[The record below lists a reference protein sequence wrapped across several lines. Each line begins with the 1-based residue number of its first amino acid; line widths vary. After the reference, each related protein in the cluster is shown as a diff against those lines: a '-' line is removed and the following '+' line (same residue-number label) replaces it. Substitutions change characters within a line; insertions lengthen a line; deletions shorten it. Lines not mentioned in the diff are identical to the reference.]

1 MRLNYQR
8 MYAQPNF
15 SSCLRGLPLK
25 FAAPTGQ
32 QTTGTEAPSMAY
44 KRFGELLLANGHINE
59 EQLRA
64 ALKHQKQAGGKIG
77 EILLDMGFITRDTL
91 YSTLETQLGVRFV
104 DLNTVQIPPDC
115 VRFLSRAQATR
126 HTVVPIGSD
135 GSTVTLAMADP
146 MNFVVIEEVKKA
158 SKCRVTTCLA
168 EPEAINRAIANLY
181 GNQSTERALQQLKS
195 EAIPTDLQS
204 TIATV
209 NILGADSEDAAP
221 TIRLVNSFLEYA
233 VNQNCSDIHL
243 EPRESEMTVRMRIDG
258 VLRRVFSVPRAIQNA
273 VIARIKVMG
282 NMNIAEHKIPL
293 DGRSNVR
300 VGTQDVDLR
309 ISTLPTV
316 YGEKVVIRLL
326 RKSSSLLN
334 TSGIGLVGENLRK
347 FNTLLENS
355 NGVILIVGPTGS
367 GKSSSMYT
375 MIGKLNTEE
384 VNLVTLEDPVEYN
397 FDGVNQVQINEKT
410 GMTFASGLRSIL
422 RQDPDIIAV
431 GEIRD
436 GETADIAMR
445 AAITGHLVL
454 STLHTNDAPST
465 LDRLMDMGVEPYLI
479 STALKGIIS
488 QRLVRRICPNCR
500 EKYTPTREEQSML
513 RLDYRPDRVF
523 YRGRGCPMCYNTGYR
538 GRTAVFEIL
547 VLNNAIKHAVADNVP
562 HSELMRLIHES
573 DFEPLIT
580 DCVRL
585 VNEGV
590 TTVQEAYRTV
600 NTTDV

>member
-1 MRLNYQR
+1 MVYRRL
-8 MYAQPNF
+8 
-15 SSCLRGLPLK
+15 
-25 FAAPTGQ
+25 
-32 QTTGTEAPSMAY
+32 
-44 KRFGELLLANGHINE
+44 GEMLIANEYITE
-59 EQLRA
+59 EQLKK
-64 ALKHQKQAGGKIG
+64 ALEIQRKVPGKKIG
-77 EILLDMGFITRDTL
+77 EILVEQGFTTQKRV
-91 YSTLETQLGVRFV
+91 YRMLERQLGVEFI
-104 DLNTVQIPPDC
+104 DLAGAVIPKEMARLVPRSIARKYN
-115 VRFLSRAQATR
+115 VIPIQATADTLR
-126 HTVVPIGSD
+126 
-135 GSTVTLAMADP
+135 LAMSDTLNFMATEAVRMVTKRKIVP
-146 MNFVVIEEVKKA
+146 M
-158 SKCRVTTCLA
+158 LA
-168 EPEAINRAIANLY
+168 
-181 GNQSTERALQQLKS
+181 TS
-195 EAIPTDLQS
+195 EAITRAITDLYGSESAEKALQDLKTTEDQS
-204 TIATV
+204 TTDFQNIAAA
-209 NILGADSEDAAP
+209 NIIGADSENAAP

-243 EPRESEMTVRMRIDG
+243 EPRESAMYVRMRIDG
-258 VLRRVFSVPRAIQNA
+258 VLRQVFVVPKNTQSA

-300 VGTQDVDLR
+300 IGEKDVDLR

-326 RKSSSLLN
+326 NKSSSLLN
-334 TSGIGLVGENLRK
+334 TKGIGLTGKNLQK

-375 MIGKLNTEE
+375 MIGKLNTEQ

-465 LDRLMDMGVEPYLI
+465 IDRLLDMGVESFLI
-479 STALKGIIS
+479 SSALKGIIS

-500 EKYTPTREEQSML
+500 AEYTASAEEQQML
-513 RLDYRPDRVF
+513 RLPYVAGRKF
-523 YRGRGCPMCYNTGYR
+523 YRGKGCPMCFGTGYR

-547 VLNNAIKHAVADNVP
+547 VLNSAIKHAIADNVP
-562 HSELMRLIHES
+562 HSQLQQLIHES
-573 DFEPLIT
+573 DFEPLIV

-585 VNEGV
+585 VQNGT
-590 TTVQEAYRTV
+590 TTVDEAFRTV
-600 NTTDV
+600 NSTDI

>member
-1 MRLNYQR
+1 MI
-8 MYAQPNF
+8 
-15 SSCLRGLPLK
+15 
-25 FAAPTGQ
+25 
-32 QTTGTEAPSMAY
+32 Y
-44 KRFGELLLANGHINE
+44 KRL
-59 EQLRA
+59 
-64 ALKHQKQAGGKIG
+64 G
-77 EILLDMGFITRDTL
+77 EILIAAEYITPEQLNKALEIQKKVPGKKIGDILVEQGFTTQRRV
-91 YSTLETQLGVRFV
+91 YKALERQLGVEFI
-104 DLNTVQIPPDC
+104 DLNGLVISKEMARIVPRSIARKYNVVP
-115 VRFLSRAQATR
+115 VQATQDTLSLAMNDPLNFMATDAVKMVAKR
-126 HTVVPIGSD
+126 KVVPM
-135 GSTVTLAMADP
+135 LA
-146 MNFVVIEEVKKA
+146 
-158 SKCRVTTCLA
+158 TT
-168 EPEAINRAIANLY
+168 ESITRAITDLY
-181 GNQSTERALQQLKS
+181 GSESAEKALQELKSTEDQTT
-195 EAIPTDLQS
+195 TDFQN
-204 TIATV
+204 IAAA
-209 NILGADSEDAAP
+209 NIIGADSENAAP

-243 EPRESEMTVRMRIDG
+243 EPRESAMYVRMRIDG
-258 VLRRVFSVPRAIQNA
+258 VLRQVFVVPKNTQSA

-300 VGTQDVDLR
+300 IGEKDVDLR

-326 RKSSSLLN
+326 NKSSALLN
-334 TSGIGLVGENLRK
+334 TKGIGLTGKNLSK
-347 FNTLLENS
+347 FNALLENS

-375 MIGKLNTEE
+375 MIGKLNTEQ

-397 FDGVNQVQINEKT
+397 FDGVNQVQINDKT

-465 LDRLMDMGVEPYLI
+465 IDRLLDMGVESFLI
-479 STALKGIIS
+479 SSALKGIIS
-488 QRLVRRICPNCR
+488 QRLVRRICPSCR
-500 EKYTPTREEQSML
+500 QEYTASAEEQQML
-513 RLDYRPDRVF
+513 RLPVQPGRKF
-523 YRGRGCPMCYNTGYR
+523 YRGKGCPMCFGTGYR

-547 VLNNAIKHAVADNVP
+547 VLNAEIRHAIADNVP
-562 HSELMRLIHES
+562 HSRLQELIHAS

-580 DCVRL
+580 DCIRL
-585 VNEGV
+585 VQNGT
-590 TTVQEAYRTV
+590 TTVEEAYRTV
-600 NTTDV
+600 NSTDL

>member
-1 MRLNYQR
+1 MI
-8 MYAQPNF
+8 
-15 SSCLRGLPLK
+15 
-25 FAAPTGQ
+25 
-32 QTTGTEAPSMAY
+32 Y
-44 KRFGELLLANGHINE
+44 KRLGELLIAAEYITP
-59 EQLRA
+59 EQLARA
-64 ALKHQKQAGGKIG
+64 LEIQKTTPGQKLG
-77 EILLDMGFITRDTL
+77 EIIIDQGFAPAHQV
-91 YSTLETQLGVRFV
+91 YHVLERQLGAEFV
-104 DLNTVQIPPDC
+104 DLTTMV
-115 VRFLSRAQATR
+115 LSKELARLVPRSIAR
-126 HTVVPIGSD
+126 KYNVVPVQSGAD
-135 GSTVTLAMADP
+135 TVSLAMADP
-146 MNFVVIEEVKKA
+146 LNFMAAEAVKQATRKKVIPM
-158 SKCRVTTCLA
+158 LA
-168 EPEAINRAIANLY
+168 TQEAITRAITDLY
-181 GNQSTERALQQLKS
+181 GSESAEKALQELQGS
-195 EAIPTDLQS
+195 EDTTTTDFQN
-204 TIATV
+204 IAAANV
-209 NILGADSEDAAP
+209 IGADSENAAP
-221 TIRLVNSFLEYA
+221 TIRLVNSILEYA
-233 VNQNCSDIHL
+233 VHQNCSDIHL
-243 EPRESEMTVRMRIDG
+243 EPRESAMYVRMRIDG
-258 VLRRVFSVPRAIQNA
+258 VLRQVFVIPKGTQSA

-300 VGTQDVDLR
+300 IGEKDVDLR

-326 RKSSSLLN
+326 NKSSSLLN
-334 TSGIGLVGENLRK
+334 TKGIGLVGKNLDK
-347 FNTLLENS
+347 FSALLENS

-375 MIGKLNTEE
+375 MIGKLNTEQ

-465 LDRLMDMGVEPYLI
+465 LDRLLDMGVESFLI
-479 STALKGIIS
+479 SSALKGIIS

-500 EKYTPTREEQSML
+500 EAYEASPEEQQML
-513 RLDYRPDRVF
+513 RLPVTRGRKF
-523 YRGRGCPMCYNTGYR
+523 YRGKGCPVCFNTGYR

-547 VLNNAIKHAVADNVP
+547 VINSAIRHAIADNVP
-562 HSELMRLIHES
+562 HSQLMDMIYKS

-580 DCVRL
+580 DCIRL
-585 VNEGV
+585 VQNGT
-590 TTVQEAYRTV
+590 TTVEEAYRTV
-600 NTTDV
+600 NSTDA

>member
-1 MRLNYQR
+1 MVYKQLGDLLISAGYITEEELKKALA
-8 MYAQPNF
+8 AQH
-15 SSCLRGLPLK
+15 G
-25 FAAPTGQ
+25 
-32 QTTGTEAPSMAY
+32 EY
-44 KRFGELLLANGHINE
+44 KGRKLGDVLVS
-59 EQLRA
+59 
-64 ALKHQKQAGGKIG
+64 
-77 EILLDMGFITRDTL
+77 MGFTTQRRIFEVLEKQLGCKFIDLRTVAIPKELARVLPRAIAKKHNIVPVKLEGDTL
-91 YSTLETQLGVRFV
+91 Y
-104 DLNTVQIPPDC
+104 I
-115 VRFLSRAQATR
+115 
-126 HTVVPIGSD
+126 
-135 GSTVTLAMADP
+135 AMDNP
-146 MNFVVIEEVKKA
+146 LNFVAVDEAGMASRHQIVTMMSTEEA
-158 SKCRVTTCLA
+158 VT
-168 EPEAINRAIANLY
+168 RAITDLY
-181 GNQSTERALQQLKS
+181 GSETAEKALQ
-195 EAIPTDLQS
+195 DLGGAEDASPDNLQN
-204 TIATV
+204 IAAANV
-209 NILGADSEDAAP
+209 IGADNENAAP

-243 EPRESEMTVRMRIDG
+243 EPREAAMVVRMRIDG
-258 VLRRVFSVPRAIQNA
+258 VLRRVFTVPRASQSA

-293 DGRSNVR
+293 DGRSNIR
-300 VGTQDVDLR
+300 VGDKDVDLR

-326 RKSSSLLN
+326 QKSSSLLN
-334 TSGIGLVGENLRK
+334 TSGIGLVGDNLRK
-347 FNTLLENS
+347 FNALLENS

-375 MIGKLNTEE
+375 MIGKLNTDQ

-465 LDRLMDMGVEPYLI
+465 IDRLMDMGVEGYLI
-479 STALKGIIS
+479 SSALKGIIS

-500 EKYTPTREEQSML
+500 QAYEASADEQAML
-513 RLDYRPDRVF
+513 RLPYVPGRKF
-523 YRGRGCPMCYNTGYR
+523 YRGTGCPSCFGTGYR

-547 VLNNAIKHAVADNVP
+547 TLNHAIRTAIADGVP
-562 HSELMRLIHES
+562 HSELERLISES
-573 DFEPLIT
+573 DFEPLIK
-580 DCVRL
+580 DCIRL
-585 VNEGV
+585 VSDGT
-590 TTVQEAYRTV
+590 TTVSEAYRTV
-600 NTTDV
+600 NSTDA

>member
-1 MRLNYQR
+1 MV
-8 MYAQPNF
+8 
-15 SSCLRGLPLK
+15 
-25 FAAPTGQ
+25 
-32 QTTGTEAPSMAY
+32 Y
-44 KRFGELLLANGHINE
+44 KRLGELLIANEYITQ
-59 EQLRA
+59 EQLNK
-64 ALKHQKQAGGKIG
+64 ALEIQKKTSGKKLG
-77 EILLDMGFITRDTL
+77 EILVEQGFTTQSKV
-91 YSTLETQLGVRFV
+91 YKMLERQLGVEFI
-104 DLNTVQIPPDC
+104 DLTGMSIPKEMTRLVPRSLAKKYNAVPVQASQDS
-115 VRFLSRAQATR
+115 LS
-126 HTVVPIGSD
+126 
-135 GSTVTLAMADP
+135 LAMADP
-146 MNFVVIEEVKKA
+146 LNFMATEAIRKAVKRKVVPM
-158 SKCRVTTCLA
+158 LA
-168 EPEAINRAIANLY
+168 TPEAVNRAITDLY
-181 GNQSTERALQQLKS
+181 GSESAEKALQDLKNS
-195 EAIPTDLQS
+195 EDETTTDFQN
-204 TIATV
+204 IAAA
-209 NILGADSEDAAP
+209 NIIGADSENAAP

-243 EPRESEMTVRMRIDG
+243 EPRESAMYVRMRIDG
-258 VLRRVFSVPRAIQNA
+258 VLRQVFVVPKGTQSA

-300 VGTQDVDLR
+300 IGEKDVDLR

-326 RKSSSLLN
+326 NKSSALLN
-334 TSGIGLVGENLRK
+334 TKGIGLVGKNLEK
-347 FNTLLENS
+347 FNALLENS

-375 MIGKLNTEE
+375 MIGKLNTEQ

-465 LDRLMDMGVEPYLI
+465 IDRLLDMGVESFLI
-479 STALKGIIS
+479 SSALKGIIS

-500 EKYTPTREEQSML
+500 TEYTPSAEEQQML
-513 RLDYRPDRVF
+513 RLPVQPGRRF
-523 YRGRGCPMCYNTGYR
+523 YRGKGCPMCFNTGYR

-547 VLNNAIKHAVADNVP
+547 TLTGPIKRAIADNVP
-562 HSELMRLIHES
+562 HSQLMQLIEES

-585 VNEGV
+585 VQNGT
-590 TTVQEAYRTV
+590 TTVDEAYRTV
-600 NTTDV
+600 NSTDL

>member
-1 MRLNYQR
+1 MV
-8 MYAQPNF
+8 
-15 SSCLRGLPLK
+15 
-25 FAAPTGQ
+25 
-32 QTTGTEAPSMAY
+32 Y
-44 KRFGELLLANGHINE
+44 KRLGEMLIATEYITP
-59 EQLRA
+59 EQLNK
-64 ALKHQKQAGGKIG
+64 ALDIQRRVPGKKLG
-77 EILLDMGFITRDTL
+77 EILVEQGFTTQRRV
-91 YSTLETQLGVRFV
+91 YKALERQLGVEFI
-104 DLNTVQIPPDC
+104 DLTSMVIPQEMARLVP
-115 VRFLSRAQATR
+115 RSLARKYN
-126 HTVVPIGSD
+126 VVPVSATPE
-135 GSTVTLAMADP
+135 TVSLAMADP
-146 MNFVVIEEVKKA
+146 LNFVATDAV
-158 SKCRVTTCLA
+158 RLA
-168 EPEAINRAIANLY
+168 CKRKVVPMLA
-181 GNQSTERALQQLKS
+181 TS
-195 EAIPTDLQS
+195 EAITRTITDLYGSESAEKALSELKGSESDNS
-204 TIATV
+204 TTDFQNIAAA
-209 NILGADSEDAAP
+209 NIIGADSENAAP

-243 EPRESEMTVRMRIDG
+243 EPRESAMFVRMRIDG
-258 VLRRVFSVPRAIQNA
+258 VLRQVFVVPKNTQSA

-300 VGTQDVDLR
+300 IGEKDVDLR

-326 RKSSSLLN
+326 NKSSSLLN
-334 TSGIGLVGENLRK
+334 TKGIGLVGRNLEK
-347 FNTLLENS
+347 FNALLENS

-375 MIGKLNTEE
+375 MIGRLNTEQ

-465 LDRLMDMGVEPYLI
+465 IDRLLDMGVESFLI
-479 STALKGIIS
+479 SSALKGVIS

-500 EKYTPTREEQSML
+500 TEYAASAEEQQML
-513 RLDYRPDRVF
+513 HMPVIPGRKF
-523 YRGRGCPMCYNTGYR
+523 YRGKGCPMCFNTGYR

-547 VLNNAIKHAVADNVP
+547 TLTGPIKRAIADNAP
-562 HSELMRLIHES
+562 HSQLMQLISES
-573 DFEPLIT
+573 DFEPLIA
-580 DCVRL
+580 DCTKL
-585 VNEGV
+585 VLNGT
-590 TTVQEAYRTV
+590 TTVDEAYRTV
-600 NTTDV
+600 NSTDI

>member
-1 MRLNYQR
+1 MLNKRLGN
-8 MYAQPNF
+8 
-15 SSCLRGLPLK
+15 LLV
-25 FAAPTGQ
+25 AAEYITP
-32 QTTGTEAPSMAY
+32 
-44 KRFGELLLANGHINE
+44 
-59 EQLRA
+59 EQL
-64 ALKHQKQAGGKIG
+64 QKAM
-77 EILLDMGFITRDTL
+77 EILKKVPGKKLQDIVVEQGFTSQRRVYKTMEKMLGAEYIDLTSMVLPKELTRL
-91 YSTLETQLGVRFV
+91 VPRSIARKH
-104 DLNTVQIPPDC
+104 
-115 VRFLSRAQATR
+115 S
-126 HTVVPIGSD
+126 VVPVRSD
-135 GSTVTLAMADP
+135 GENLWLAMADP
-146 MNFVVIEEVKKA
+146 LNFVATEAVRMATHRKVVA
-158 SKCRVTTCLA
+158 MLA
-168 EPEAINRAIANLY
+168 TPEAITRSINDLY
-181 GNQSTERALQQLKS
+181 GSESAEKALEELKGD
-195 EAIPTDLQS
+195 ETANATTDFQN
-204 TIATV
+204 IAAA
-209 NILGADSEDAAP
+209 NIIGADSENAAP

-243 EPRESEMTVRMRIDG
+243 EPRESAMFVRMRIDG
-258 VLRRVFSVPRAIQNA
+258 VLRQVFVVPKNTQAA

-300 VGTQDVDLR
+300 IGEKDVDLR

-326 RKSSSLLN
+326 NKSSSLLN
-334 TSGIGLVGENLRK
+334 TKGIGLTGRNLEK
-347 FNTLLENS
+347 FNALLENS

-375 MIGKLNTEE
+375 MIGKLNTEQ

-465 LDRLMDMGVEPYLI
+465 IDRLLDMGVESFLI
-479 STALKGIIS
+479 SSALKGVIS

-500 EKYTPTREEQSML
+500 TEYAPTADEQAML
-513 RLDYRPDRVF
+513 HLPYSPGRRF
-523 YRGRGCPMCYNTGYR
+523 YRGKGCPMCFGTGYR

-547 VLNNAIKHAVADNVP
+547 VLNSAIKHAIADNAP
-562 HSELMRLIHES
+562 HSQLMELIQTS
-573 DFEPLIT
+573 DFEPLIA
-580 DCVRL
+580 DCTRL
-585 VNEGV
+585 VMDG
-590 TTVQEAYRTV
+590 TTTLEEAYRTV
-600 NTTDV
+600 NSTDL

>member
-1 MRLNYQR
+1 MV
-8 MYAQPNF
+8 
-15 SSCLRGLPLK
+15 
-25 FAAPTGQ
+25 
-32 QTTGTEAPSMAY
+32 Y
-44 KRFGELLLANGHINE
+44 KRLGELLVANEYITP
-59 EQLRA
+59 EQLTK
-64 ALKHQKQAGGKIG
+64 ALELQKKNPGKKLG
-77 EILLDMGFITRDTL
+77 EILVEHNFTTQKRVYKM
-91 YSTLETQLGVRFV
+91 LERQLGVEFI
-104 DLNTVQIPPDC
+104 DLTGMAISKEMPRLVPRSLARKYNVVP
-115 VRFLSRAQATR
+115 VQATQD
-126 HTVVPIGSD
+126 TLS
-135 GSTVTLAMADP
+135 LAMADP
-146 MNFVVIEEVKKA
+146 LNFVATDAV
-158 SKCRVTTCLA
+158 RLA
-168 EPEAINRAIANLY
+168 CKRKVVPMLATAEAITRAITDLY
-181 GNQSTERALQQLKS
+181 GSESAEKALQELKGTEDDS
-195 EAIPTDLQS
+195 TTDFQN
-204 TIATV
+204 IAAA
-209 NILGADSEDAAP
+209 NIIGADSENAAP

-243 EPRESEMTVRMRIDG
+243 EPRESAMYVRMRIDG
-258 VLRRVFSVPRAIQNA
+258 VLRQVFVVPKSTQSA

-293 DGRSNVR
+293 DGRSNIR
-300 VGTQDVDLR
+300 IGEKDVDLR

-326 RKSSSLLN
+326 NKSSALLN
-334 TSGIGLVGENLRK
+334 TKGIGLVGKNLQK
-347 FNTLLENS
+347 FSSLLENS

-375 MIGKLNTEE
+375 MIGKLNTEQ

-465 LDRLMDMGVEPYLI
+465 IDRLLDMGVETFLI
-479 STALKGIIS
+479 SSALKGIIS

-500 EKYTPTREEQSML
+500 TEYSASAEEQAML
-513 RLDYRPDRVF
+513 KLPYVPGRKF
-523 YRGRGCPMCYNTGYR
+523 YRGRGCSQCFNTGYR

-547 VLNNAIKHAVADNVP
+547 TLTAAIKQGIADNVP
-562 HSELMRLIHES
+562 HSRLQELIHES

-585 VNEGV
+585 VLNGT
-590 TTVQEAYRTV
+590 TTVEEAYRTV
-600 NTTDV
+600 NSTDI

>member
-1 MRLNYQR
+1 MVYRRL
-8 MYAQPNF
+8 
-15 SSCLRGLPLK
+15 
-25 FAAPTGQ
+25 
-32 QTTGTEAPSMAY
+32 
-44 KRFGELLLANGHINE
+44 GEMLIANEYITE
-59 EQLRA
+59 EQLRK
-64 ALKHQKQAGGKIG
+64 ALEIQRKVPGKKIG
-77 EILLDMGFITRDTL
+77 EILVEQGFTTQKRV
-91 YSTLETQLGVRFV
+91 YRMLERQLGVEFI
-104 DLNTVQIPPDC
+104 DLAGAVIPKEMARLVPRSIARKYN
-115 VRFLSRAQATR
+115 VIPIQATADTL
-126 HTVVPIGSD
+126 H
-135 GSTVTLAMADP
+135 LAMSDTLNFMATEAVRMVSKRKIVP
-146 MNFVVIEEVKKA
+146 M
-158 SKCRVTTCLA
+158 LA
-168 EPEAINRAIANLY
+168 TSEAISRAIADLY
-181 GNQSTERALQQLKS
+181 GSESAEKALQDLKTTEDQST
-195 EAIPTDLQS
+195 TDFQN
-204 TIATV
+204 IAAANV
-209 NILGADSEDAAP
+209 IGADNENAAP
-221 TIRLVNSFLEYA
+221 TISLVNSFLEYA

-243 EPRESEMTVRMRIDG
+243 EPRESAMYVRMRIDG
-258 VLRRVFSVPRAIQNA
+258 VLRQVFVVPKGTQSA

-300 VGTQDVDLR
+300 IGEKDVDLR

-326 RKSSSLLN
+326 NKSSSLLN
-334 TSGIGLVGENLRK
+334 TKGIGLVGKNLDK
-347 FNTLLENS
+347 FNALLENS

-375 MIGKLNTEE
+375 MIGKLNTEQ

-465 LDRLMDMGVEPYLI
+465 IDRLLDMGVESFLI
-479 STALKGIIS
+479 SSALKGVIS

-500 EKYTPTREEQSML
+500 TEYTASAEEQQML
-513 RLDYRPDRVF
+513 RLPVVAGRKF
-523 YRGRGCPMCYNTGYR
+523 YRGKGCPQCFGTGYR

-547 VLNNAIKHAVADNVP
+547 TLNSAIKHGIADNVP
-562 HSELMRLIHES
+562 HSRLQQLIEES
-573 DFEPLIT
+573 DFEPLIV

-585 VNEGV
+585 VQNGT
-590 TTVQEAYRTV
+590 TTVDEAFRTV
-600 NTTDV
+600 NSTDL

>member
-1 MRLNYQR
+1 MV
-8 MYAQPNF
+8 
-15 SSCLRGLPLK
+15 
-25 FAAPTGQ
+25 
-32 QTTGTEAPSMAY
+32 Y
-44 KRFGELLLANGHINE
+44 KRLGELLIANEYITP
-59 EQLRA
+59 EQLNK
-64 ALKHQKQAGGKIG
+64 ALEIQKKTPGKKIG
-77 EILLDMGFITRDTL
+77 EILVEQGYTTQKRVYKM
-91 YSTLETQLGVRFV
+91 LERQLGVQFI
-104 DLNTVQIPPDC
+104 DLTGMVI
-115 VRFLSRAQATR
+115 SKEMTR
-126 HTVVPIGSD
+126 LVPRSIARKYNVVPVQTTQDTLS
-135 GSTVTLAMADP
+135 LAMADP
-146 MNFVVIEEVKKA
+146 LNFMATDAVHKACKRKVVPM
-158 SKCRVTTCLA
+158 LA
-168 EPEAINRAIANLY
+168 TAEAITRAITDLY
-181 GNQSTERALQQLKS
+181 GSESAEKALQDLKNT
-195 EAIPTDLQS
+195 EDETTTDFQN
-204 TIATV
+204 IAAA
-209 NILGADSEDAAP
+209 NIIGADSENAAP

-243 EPRESEMTVRMRIDG
+243 EPRESAMYVRMRIDG
-258 VLRRVFSVPRAIQNA
+258 VLRQVFVVPKNTQSA

-300 VGTQDVDLR
+300 IGEKDVDLR

-326 RKSSSLLN
+326 NKSSSLLN
-334 TSGIGLVGENLRK
+334 TKGIGLVGKNLDK
-347 FNTLLENS
+347 FNALLENS

-375 MIGKLNTEE
+375 MIGKLNTEQ

-465 LDRLMDMGVEPYLI
+465 IDRLLDMGVESFLI
-479 STALKGIIS
+479 SSALKGIIS

-500 EKYTPTREEQSML
+500 TEYTPTAEEQQML
-513 RLDYRPDRVF
+513 RLPVTPGRKF
-523 YRGRGCPMCYNTGYR
+523 YRGKGCPMCFNTGYR

-547 VLNNAIKHAVADNVP
+547 TLTGPIKHAIADNVP
-562 HSELMRLIHES
+562 HSQLMKLIEES
-573 DFEPLIT
+573 DFEPLIV
-580 DCVRL
+580 DCIRL
-585 VNEGV
+585 VQNGT
-590 TTVQEAYRTV
+590 TTVEEAYRTV
-600 NTTDV
+600 NSTDL

>member
-1 MRLNYQR
+1 MV
-8 MYAQPNF
+8 
-15 SSCLRGLPLK
+15 
-25 FAAPTGQ
+25 
-32 QTTGTEAPSMAY
+32 Y
-44 KRFGELLLANGHINE
+44 KRLGEMLIANEYITP
-59 EQLRA
+59 EQLNK
-64 ALKHQKQAGGKIG
+64 ALEIQKKSTGKKLG
-77 EILLDMGFITRDTL
+77 EILVEQGFTTQRRV
-91 YSTLETQLGVRFV
+91 YKALERQLGVEFV
-104 DLNTVQIPPDC
+104 DLTGMVIPKEMTRLVPRSIARKYN
-115 VRFLSRAQATR
+115 VVPVQATQD
-126 HTVVPIGSD
+126 SL
-135 GSTVTLAMADP
+135 SLAMADP
-146 MNFVVIEEVKKA
+146 LNFVATDAVRMIVKRK
-158 SKCRVTTCLA
+158 VVPMLA
-168 EPEAINRAIANLY
+168 TAEAITRTITDLY
-181 GNQSTERALQQLKS
+181 GSESAEKALQDLKS
-195 EAIPTDLQS
+195 NEDETTTDFQN
-204 TIATV
+204 IAAANV
-209 NILGADSEDAAP
+209 IGADSENAAP

-243 EPRESEMTVRMRIDG
+243 EPRESAMYVRMRIDG
-258 VLRRVFSVPRAIQNA
+258 VLRQVFVVPKNTQSA

-300 VGTQDVDLR
+300 IGEKDVDLR

-326 RKSSSLLN
+326 NKSSSLLN
-334 TSGIGLVGENLRK
+334 TKGIGLVGKNLAK
-347 FNTLLENS
+347 FNALLENS

-375 MIGKLNTEE
+375 MIGKLNTEQ

-465 LDRLMDMGVEPYLI
+465 IDRLLDMGVESFLI
-479 STALKGIIS
+479 SSALKGIIS

-500 EKYTPTREEQSML
+500 TEYTPSAEEQQML
-513 RLDYRPDRVF
+513 RLPVQAGRRF
-523 YRGRGCPMCYNTGYR
+523 YRGKGCPMCFGTGYR

-547 VLNNAIKHAVADNVP
+547 VLNSAVRHAIADNVP
-562 HSELMRLIHES
+562 HSQLQELIRES
-573 DFEPLIT
+573 DFEPLIV

-585 VNEGV
+585 VQNGT
-590 TTVQEAYRTV
+590 TTVEEAYRTV
-600 NTTDV
+600 NSTDI